1 VAPWEFL
8 IEDDRPD
15 IGFFK
20 VFLANFN
27 TNVSFLVQRSPFD
40 ESDSDRKGRTVQ
52 LTPVDWWA
60 TKKATIL
67 QSIKK

>member
-8 IEDDRPD
+8 IEDDHPD

-27 TNVSFLVQRSPFD
+27 SIVSSFAQGSPFD
-40 ESDSDRKGRTVQ
+40 ESDSDRKGRIVE
-52 LTPVDWWA
+52 LAPVHWWA
-60 TKKATIL
+60 TKKATII
-67 QSIKK
+67 QSVKK